1 MTTRNAKGSFLAL
14 NLSEDN
20 NFQLDFFKTKRPN
33 KRL

>member
-1 MTTRNAKGSFLAL
+1 MFTRDAKGRFSAV

-20 NFQLDFFKTKRPN
+20 NFQVDFFKTKRPN